1 MNAFATQFR
10 RDLAISAR
18 HGAEAMNP
26 IAFFALAAFL
36 LGLGLGQSTSRLD
49 EAAGGAL
56 WVLALFANVLAA
68 EGLFSRDREDGSL
81 AHLLLHAKP
90 LFAALLGKVAAHWM
104 VSGLPIAALSP
115 LVALLVD
122 VPPSGM
128 FVLALTLLLGTPT
141 LALIG
146 AIGAAL
152 VAGTGRGGL
161 LVALLVMPLYVPTL
175 LFGSG
180 AAMTALGGGDP
191 SAELLWLAALLA
203 ASITLAPFGI
213 GAALRVGQEY

>member
-36 LGLGLGQSTSRLD
+36 LGLGLGHSTSRLD

-56 WVLALFANVLAA
+56 WALALFANVLAV

-81 AHLLLHAKP
+81 EQLLLHAKP

-104 VSGLPIAALSP
+104 VSGFPIAVLSP
-115 LVALLVD
+115 FVALLVD

-141 LALIG
+141 LALVG